1 VSQTDTK
8 SQIETAGRRFIEEIP
23 ALAPLKLSVKL
34 DLQHRSDHQMY
45 RVQFPGPEVSKDIAS
60 PAMLEVS
67 MMRHDFNELIDPKM
81 HLAQW
86 IDAFEK
92 GKIKVSGDGA
102 MIKLIANVV
111 ERQQRRKGG

>member
-1 VSQTDTK
+1 MSQTDTK
-8 SQIETAGRRFIEEIP
+8 EQIQAAGRRFIEEIP

-34 DLQHRSDHQMY
+34 DLQHRADHQVY
-45 RVQFPGPEVSKDIAS
+45 RVEFPGPEVSKDIAT

-67 MMRHDFNELIDPKM
+67 IMRHDFNDLTDPKM
-81 HLAQW
+81 HLPQW
-86 IDAFEK
+86 IDALEA

-102 MIKLIANVV
+102 ISKLIANVV